1 MTPEKLYD
9 KWHEKLQEVNE
20 EVRFFRRKY
29 HDTRSHDDEMDMFVA
44 ARESNTIR
52 EFLEDVRKL
61 NPNMDSKY

>member
-1 MTPEKLYD
+1 MTPENLYD
-9 KWHEKLQEVNE
+9 KWHEKLQKANGEVS
-20 EVRFFRRKY
+20 VSRRKY
-29 HDTRSHDDEMDMFVA
+29 HDTKSHDDEMDMFVA